1 MCTQWKRMRN
11 LPSATLSISSLAC
24 AGVLGLLAPLS
35 AQNPAALPKA
45 VTEKPPNP
53 INGERPWAEL
63 QQIDI
68 DNITSALPD
77 KAQTGPAK
85 PRKLLVFYR
94 TDGFPHASIPHWNK
108 CIELLGQKTGAFN
121 VTLSQ
126 SYGDLMPEKLREYDA
141 VFFNN
146 TCRMNTP
153 APVKAA
159 LREFLESGKG
169 FAGNHGAGDNWHD
182 WDEGKE
188 ILGAEFVTHP
198 YGRIQ
203 IKVDDAKS
211 PLTEAFAGRPF
222 AYADEIYA
230 FKAPY
235 SREKLR
241 VLLSIDYPNSP
252 EVAKAEQTMLARA
265 AEPNARQF
273 DKDALAAVRPDKDYA
288 LAWIRAWKRGRLFY
302 CALGHRAEVTFDPA
316 MVKFYLAGIQYAL
329 GDLKADDAPSGPLA
343 PAAPASPEPVKT
355 GAVPVQNPAES
366 EQAKVVL
373 QHVRFDPAF
382 QSTTFAAPPM
392 VHSPVFISAAPDG
405 ALFVSSDPNG
415 SVGTTPGVGKIVRL
429 RDTNGDGIADEALE
443 VAKVDA
449 PRGLVAHG
457 GTVFVLHP
465 PHISAFIDKDG
476 DGLADEQRVLVK
488 NIGWDYSK
496 RRADHASNGL
506 EIGID
511 GWLYAA
517 IGDFGFAKAEGTDGR
532 TLQLRG
538 GGVVRVR
545 QDGSGLELYSAGTR
559 NILEAAIS
567 PLLDGFARDNTND
580 GGGWNT
586 RFHHFSGLE
595 DHGYPRLYKNF
606 ADEAVRPLADYG
618 GGSGCGAAWVSEPGW
633 PEEWNHRPFTV
644 DWGKQHIAAH
654 SVRQNGATY
663 LETAAPVQL
672 AQLKPELKPEE
683 IRNNAFRPSDVD
695 VDGRGYLYLASWVNG
710 GFGAGEKCGVIF
722 RMHPKGHAA
731 MPLPDFAKAT
741 SLELAGLMSSP
752 SHRARLEAQ
761 RVLLRH
767 APNAPTLEVLK
778 RIASDQGAQLESRV
792 AALFTLRQAASEKAF
807 PFLAQLAT
815 DPSIAAWSIRALGDD
830 ERLAELVPAEPLL
843 AGLKSADARTRREA
857 VFAAARLGQSRFGT
871 AVAALLDD
879 TDEVVA
885 HTAFRALAKL
895 RASQACFAV
904 LDDKS
909 AAPAKRTGAIRALQS
924 LHETAVVDGLID
936 RAAKENNAPRRRD
949 LLSALCRLYNTE
961 GEWACDS
968 WGTRPDDRGPYYQ
981 PEPWSESQKIADS
994 LLRTMS
1000 TLVGTEATWLG
1011 NELARNRAN
1020 LKDATRQ
1027 LLALAEK
1034 DASVLAPLFRNLAD
1048 GDEVPLT
1055 AIPLLIQ
1062 AAVAK
1067 DTDPRLR
1074 TDALVA
1080 LCKTD
1085 SSEAFGAIIEGMTQ
1099 KCDDGIHRARRAYHA
1114 APRLENHHE
1123 LFIAAA
1129 QSDKATARIAEE
1141 AVMLLASRVMGAPE
1155 ARAAALAAIEENW
1168 REGPKRQAMMIVAA
1182 RETRAPAAAR
1192 LIEPLLRGEDKNL
1205 ATLAGTFFKT
1215 AQIDPKK
1222 VNQTIRPEQMVGG
1235 LAPERVLA
1243 EVLQVKGDARR
1254 GEQLFTQQGCAAC
1267 HTTKPE
1273 ETLKGPYLGTIAA
1286 TYKRRELAES
1296 ILAPS
1301 KSIAQGFAT
1310 NVFTKKDGSVLTGFV
1325 VREAATVVT
1334 LRTGAA
1340 QELTLAKSDITKR
1353 EVLEAVSLM
1362 PPGLASNLGVEDFGS
1377 LLKYLEELTEKNSP
1391 KLP

>member
-1 MCTQWKRMRN
+1 MRKL
-11 LPSATLSISSLAC
+11 LPFPALSSLSGA
-24 AGVLGLLAPLS
+24 VLLGLLTQVGAQIPAPL
-35 AQNPAALPKA
+35 PPA
-45 VTEKPPNP
+45 VTEKPPAS

-63 QQIDI
+63 QQTEIDK
-68 DNITSALPD
+68 ITAALPG
-77 KAQTGPAK
+77 KAQAAPAK

-108 CIELLGQKTGAFN
+108 CIELLGQKTGAFS

-146 TCRMNTP
+146 TCRMKTP
-153 APVKAA
+153 EPVKAA
-159 LREFLESGKG
+159 LLAFIESGKG

-182 WDEGKE
+182 WEEGKE
-188 ILGAEFVTHP
+188 MLGAKFVTHP

-211 PLTEAFAGRPF
+211 PLTEAFAGKSFP
-222 AYADEIYA
+222 YSDEIYA
-230 FKAPY
+230 FKEPY
-235 SREKLR
+235 NREKLR

-252 EVAKAEQTMLARA
+252 EVAKAEQTMIKRA
-265 AEPNARQF
+265 ADPNARQF
-273 DKDALAAVRPDKDYA
+273 DKDALSAVRADKDYA
-288 LAWIRAWKRGRLFY
+288 LAWVRAWKKGRLFY
-302 CALGHRAEVTFDPA
+302 CELGHRAEVTFDPA

-329 GDLKADDAPSGPLA
+329 GDLKAEDAPSGPLLPTAPTA
-343 PAAPASPEPVKT
+343 PAPVKT
-355 GAVPVQNPAES
+355 GAAPVQNPADS
-366 EQAKVVL
+366 EQAKLVL

-382 QSTTFAAPPM
+382 VSTTFAAPPL
-392 VHSPVFISAAPDG
+392 VNSPVFISSAPDG
-405 ALFVSSDPNG
+405 TLFVSSDPNG
-415 SVGTTPGVGKIVRL
+415 SSGTTPGLGKIVRL
-429 RDTNGDGIADEALE
+429 RDTNGDGIADETLD

-449 PRGLVAHG
+449 PRGLAAHG
-457 GTVFVLHP
+457 NTVFVLHP

-476 DGLADEQRVLVK
+476 DGVAEEQKILVK

-517 IGDFGFAKAEGTDGR
+517 IGDFGFTKAEGTDGR

-545 QDGSGLELYSAGTR
+545 QDGTGLELYSAGTR

-606 ADEAVRPLADYG
+606 AEEAVRPLADYG

-633 PEEWNHRPFTV
+633 PDAWNHRPLTV
-644 DWGKQHIAAH
+644 DWGRQLIAAH
-654 SVRQNGATY
+654 SLKQSGATY
-663 LETAAPVQL
+663 LETAAPMNL
-672 AQLKPELKPEE
+672 AMLKPELKPEE

-695 VDGRGYLYLASWVNG
+695 VDASGYLYLASWVNG

-722 RMHPKGHAA
+722 KMHPKSHVAP
-731 MPLPDFAKAT
+731 PLPDFAKAT
-741 SLELAGLMSSP
+741 QGELAGLMKSQ
-752 SHRARLEAQ
+752 SHRTRLEAQ
-761 RVLLRH
+761 RVLLLRG
-767 APNAPTLEVLK
+767 ADAAAVGALEK
-778 RIASDQGAQLESRV
+778 IASDKGVQLESRV
-792 AALFTLRQAASEKAF
+792 AALFTLRQAAGEKAF
-807 PFLAQLAT
+807 PFIAQLAS

-830 ERLAELVPAEPLL
+830 ERLAALVPAGPVV
-843 AGLKSADARTRREA
+843 AGLSANEARTRREGI
-857 VFAAARLGQSRFGT
+857 FAAARLAQPQLGK
-871 AVAALLDD
+871 AVAMLLDD
-879 TDEVVA
+879 SDEVVA

-895 RASQACFAV
+895 RASDVCFAV

-909 AAPAKRTGAIRALQS
+909 ASPAKRTGAIRAVQT
-924 LHETAVVDGLID
+924 LHEAGVVDGLIA
-936 RAAKENNAPRRRD
+936 RVAKETDSTRRRD
-949 LLSALCRLYNTE
+949 LLSALCRLYNIE
-961 GEWACDS
+961 GEWAGDS

-981 PEPWSESQKIADS
+981 PEPWSESPKIADAI
-994 LLRTMS
+994 LKTMS
-1000 TLVGTEATWLG
+1000 TLASADATWLG

-1034 DASVLAPLFRNLAD
+1034 DASVLPPLFRNLAD
-1048 GDEVPLT
+1048 GEDIPLP
-1055 AIPLLIQ
+1055 AIPLLIRS
-1062 AAVAK
+1062 AVEK
-1067 DTDPRLR
+1067 DTDPMLR

-1085 SSEAFGAIIEGMTQ
+1085 SSEAFAAVIEGMTQ

-1114 APRLENHHE
+1114 ARHLENHHE
-1123 LFIAAA
+1123 LFIATAN
-1129 QSDKATARIAEE
+1129 SDKPTARIAEE
-1141 AVMLLASRVMGAPE
+1141 AVMLLASRVIGAPE
-1155 ARAAALAAIEENW
+1155 ARAAALSAIEENW
-1168 REGPKRQAMMIVAA
+1168 KQGPKRQSMMIVAA
-1182 RETRAPAAAR
+1182 RETKAAPAAR
-1192 LIEPLLRGEDKNL
+1192 LIEPLLHGEDKNL
-1205 ATLAGTFFKT
+1205 AKLAETFFKT

-1222 VNQTIRPEQMVGG
+1222 VNQVTPPDQLVG
-1235 LAPERVLA
+1235 AMSQERVLN
-1243 EVLQVKGDARR
+1243 EVLQVKGEPRR

-1273 ETLKGPYLGTIAA
+1273 QTLKGPYLGTIAA
-1286 TYKRRELAES
+1286 TYKRHELAES
-1296 ILAPS
+1296 ILEPS

-1310 NVFTKKDGSVLTGFV
+1310 HVFTMKNGSVLPGFV

-1334 LRTGAA
+1334 LRNAAA
-1340 QELTLAKSDITKR
+1340 QEFTFAHSDIAKR
-1353 EVLEAVSLM
+1353 EVLENVSLM
-1362 PPGLASNLGVEDFGS
+1362 PPSLAGNLGIEDFGS
-1377 LLKYLEELTEKNSP
+1377 LLRYLEELAEKNAQKHP
-1391 KLP
+1391 